1 MARTRIRFRFAA
13 FEELRREPG
22 VVADLQ
28 RRTNAVAAAAG
39 AGYLPSVQQGDTRAR
54 GSVITATSEARLD
67 NARHNTL
74 LRALDAGR
82 G

>member
-1 MARTRIRFRFAA
+1 MARTRIKFRLAA
-13 FEELRREPG
+13 FEELRRDRG

-28 RRTNAVAAAAG
+28 RRTNAVAASAG
-39 AGYLPSVQQGDTRAR
+39 DGYEPSVVHGATRVR
-54 GSVITATSEARLD
+54 GSVITATGDARLD

-82 G
+82 